1 MTVYHNSI
9 EREKELNT
17 MTKAYQSQNIFFAF
31 GVLCTLTVYDGNR
44 VYALSKAKAR
54 AQEIAGKS
62 RSADAVAI
70 GYAAQQIKNI
80 FVREGVTEAVIR
92 LGDTVINMGKTR
104 RLGIRN
110 PFSKDPRYFAYLDLD
125 EKSMV
130 SLIASELQETA
141 FTQRS
146 DLASVT
152 LIGSDAVQLSE
163 LCTAVIGYSS
173 DEALEYLDGT
183 DIEAILVTKDE
194 QVLTTQGLS
203 QKQQIAA

>member
-9 EREKELNT
+9 EREKELNP

-44 VYALSKAKAR
+44 VHALSKAKAC
-54 AQEIAGKS
+54 AQEIDRKNCF
-62 RSADAVAI
+62 ADAVVI
-70 GYAAQQIKNI
+70 GCAAQQIKKI
-80 FVREGVTEAVIR
+80 FVREGVNEAVIK

-104 RLGIRN
+104 RHGIRN
-110 PFSKDPRYFAYLDLD
+110 PFSKDPRYFAYLDLG

-130 SLIASELQETA
+130 TLIASEMEETA

-146 DLASVT
+146 NIASVT
-152 LIGSDAVQLSE
+152 LIGSDTVQLSE
-163 LCTAVIGYSS
+163 LCTAVIGYSPS
-173 DEALEYLDGT
+173 DALALLDGT
-183 DIEAILVTKDE
+183 GIEAILVTKDE

>member
-1 MTVYHNSI
+1 
-9 EREKELNT
+9 

-54 AQEIAGKS
+54 AQEIDRKN
-62 RSADAVAI
+62 RFADAVVI
-70 GYAAQQIKNI
+70 GYAAQQIKKI
-80 FVREGVTEAVIR
+80 FVREGVTEAVIK

-104 RLGIRN
+104 RHGIRN
-110 PFSKDPRYFAYLDLD
+110 PFSKDPRYFAYLDLG
-125 EKSMV
+125 EKAMV
-130 SLIASELQETA
+130 TLISSELQETA

-146 DLASVT
+146 DIASMT
-152 LIGSDAVQLSE
+152 LIGDDAVQLCK
-163 LCTAVIGYSS
+163 LCAAVIGYSS
-173 DEALEYLDGT
+173 AEALKLLNET
-183 DIEAILVTKDE
+183 DFEAILVTKDE

>member
-1 MTVYHNSI
+1 
-9 EREKELNT
+9 

-44 VYALSKAKAR
+44 VYALSKAKAC
-54 AQEIAGKS
+54 AQEIDRKNCF
-62 RSADAVAI
+62 ADAIAI
-70 GYAAQQIKNI
+70 GYAAQQIKKI
-80 FVREGVTEAVIR
+80 FVREGVTEAVIK

-104 RLGIRN
+104 RLGIKN
-110 PFSKDPRYFAYLDLD
+110 PFSKDPRYFAYLDLG

-130 SLIASELQETA
+130 TLIASELQETA

-146 DLASVT
+146 DIASVT
-152 LIGSDAVQLSE
+152 LIGNDAVQLSKS
-163 LCTAVIGYSS
+163 CAAVIGYSS
-173 DEALEYLDGT
+173 AEALSLLDET
-183 DIEAILVTKDE
+183 DFEAILVTKDE

>member
-1 MTVYHNSI
+1 
-9 EREKELNT
+9 

-31 GVLCTLTVYDGNR
+31 GVLCTLTVYNGNR

-54 AQEIAGKS
+54 AQEIDRKN
-62 RSADAVAI
+62 RFADAVVI
-70 GYAAQQIKNI
+70 GCAAQQIKEI
-80 FVREGVTEAVIR
+80 LVREGVTEAVIK

-110 PFSKDPRYFAYLDLD
+110 PFSKDPRYFAYLDLG

-130 SLIASELQETA
+130 TLIASEPEETA

-146 DLASVT
+146 NLASVT
-152 LIGSDAVQLSE
+152 LIGSNAVQLSE
-163 LCTAVIGYSS
+163 LCDAMIGYSS
-173 DEALEYLDGT
+173 DEALALLDGT
-183 DIEAILVTKDE
+183 DMEAILVTKDE

-203 QKQQIAA
+203 RKQQIAA

>member
-1 MTVYHNSI
+1 
-9 EREKELNT
+9 

-54 AQEIAGKS
+54 AQEIDRKK
-62 RSADAVAI
+62 RFADAVVI
-70 GYAAQQIKNI
+70 GYAAQEIKKI
-80 FVREGVTEAVIR
+80 FVREGVTEAVIK
-92 LGDTVINMGKTR
+92 LGDTVINIGKTR

-110 PFSKDPRYFAYLDLD
+110 PFSKDPRYFAYLDIC

-130 SLIASELQETA
+130 TLISSELQDTA
-141 FTQRS
+141 FTRRS
-146 DLASVT
+146 NIASVT
-152 LIGSDAVQLSE
+152 LIGNDAVQLSK
-163 LCTAVIGYSS
+163 LCAAVIGYSS
-173 DEALEYLDGT
+173 AEALSLLNET
-183 DIEAILVTKDE
+183 DFEAILVTKDE

>member
-1 MTVYHNSI
+1 
-9 EREKELNT
+9 

-44 VYALSKAKAR
+44 VYALSKAKAC
-54 AQEIAGKS
+54 AQEIDRKNCF
-62 RSADAVAI
+62 ADAIAI
-70 GYAAQQIKNI
+70 GYAAQQIKKI
-80 FVREGVTEAVIR
+80 FVREGVTEAVIK
-92 LGDTVINMGKTR
+92 LGDSVINMGKTR

-110 PFSKDPRYFAYLDLD
+110 PFSKDPRYFAYLDLG

-130 SLIASELQETA
+130 TLIASELQETA

-146 DLASVT
+146 DIASVT
-152 LIGSDAVQLSE
+152 LIGNDAVQLSKS
-163 LCTAVIGYSS
+163 CAAVIGYSS
-173 DEALEYLDGT
+173 AEALSLLDET
-183 DIEAILVTKDE
+183 DFEAILVTKDE

>member
-9 EREKELNT
+9 EREKELNP

-44 VYALSKAKAR
+44 VYALSKAKAC
-54 AQEIAGKS
+54 AQEIDRKNCF
-62 RSADAVAI
+62 ADAVAI
-70 GYAAQQIKNI
+70 GYAAQQIKHI

-104 RLGIRN
+104 RHGIRN
-110 PFSKDPRYFAYLDLD
+110 PFSKDPRYFAYLDLC

-130 SLIASELQETA
+130 TLIASELQETA
-141 FTQRS
+141 LTQRS
-146 DLASVT
+146 NIASVT
-152 LIGSDAVQLSE
+152 LIGSNTVQLSE
-163 LCTAVIGYSS
+163 LCAAVIGYSPS
-173 DEALEYLDGT
+173 DALALLDGT
-183 DIEAILVTKDE
+183 GIEAILVTKDE

-203 QKQQIAA
+203 RKQQIAA

>member
-54 AQEIAGKS
+54 AQDIAGKS

-70 GYAAQQIKNI
+70 GYAAQQIKKI

-146 DLASVT
+146 NLASVT

-173 DEALEYLDGT
+173 DETLEYLDGT
-183 DIEAILVTKDE
+183 NIEAILVTKDE

-203 QKQQIAA
+203 RKQQIAA

>member
-70 GYAAQQIKNI
+70 GYAAQQIKKI

-183 DIEAILVTKDE
+183 GIEAILVTKDE